1 MHGMPRTQGCCIQD
15 ETAASSVTCPAQ
27 NLFAAH
33 VTTRPRHLVLLLKTL
48 PIAAG
53 VNQQDKTMKILV
65 IGGTGLIGSKTVRL
79 LLERGHEVISASP
92 SSGVNTIT
100 GEGLAQAMVG
110 TDVVLDLAN
119 SPSFEDAAVLEFFQ
133 TAGRNLL
140 AAEEAAGVR
149 HHVALSVVG
158 TQDLGESG
166 YFRGKQA
173 QEALIKAS
181 PIPYTIVHSTQF
193 FEFLGGIAKSAG
205 AEGTIT
211 LSTAFIQPIASPDVA
226 AVMADVALGA
236 PLNATLEIAGPDK
249 VRMSELLARYLRDI
263 GDTRAVIGSPDAPYF
278 GARLADDTLLP
289 RGTARLGTIG
299 YGDWLASQ
307 TAR

>member
-1 MHGMPRTQGCCIQD
+1 
-15 ETAASSVTCPAQ
+15 
-27 NLFAAH
+27 
-33 VTTRPRHLVLLLKTL
+33 
-48 PIAAG
+48 
-53 VNQQDKTMKILV
+53 MKILV

-79 LLERGHEVISASP
+79 LLDRGHEVIAASP

-119 SPSFEDAAVLEFFQ
+119 SPSFEDAAVLDFFQ

-158 TQDLGESG
+158 TQDLGASG

-173 QEALIKAS
+173 QEALVKAS
-181 PIPYTIVHSTQF
+181 PIPFTIVHSTQF

-205 AEGTIT
+205 EAGTIT

-226 AVMADVALGA
+226 AVMADIALAA
-236 PLNATLEIAGPDK
+236 PLNGTLEIAGPEK
-249 VRMSELLARYLRDI
+249 VRMSDLLTQYLL
-263 GDTRAVIGSPDAPYF
+263 DTSDSRAVIGIPEAPYF
-278 GARLADDTLLP
+278 GATLDDDTLLP

-299 YGDWLASQ
+299 YADWLASQ
-307 TAR
+307 TGR